1 MQLAR
6 KPAPL
11 PSRGR
16 AILLVRG
23 RRVQSNFNP
32 AVLSTPAQR
41 SCSLIEDKLDVLITV
56 GALPDS
62 SYTAQKL
69 GMSDLVIVA
78 APGYLDLHGTPPAPE
93 ELGDHFIVLSGRR
106 DGPAYARWTLTRG
119 NQREIVFVP
128 ARVVC
133 REGVHMHEACLGG
146 AGIARSSKFRF
157 ASKSRAGPCAW
168 FFRSGLWTRFRFRL
182 SIQVARTSPQRYRLS
197 LASSARSSRIV
208 TRRPRCRLLGA

>member
-1 MQLAR
+1 M
-6 KPAPL
+6 
-11 PSRGR
+11 
-16 AILLVRG
+16 
-23 RRVQSNFNP
+23 
-32 AVLSTPAQR
+32 
-41 SCSLIEDKLDVLITV
+41 LITV

-78 APGYLDLHGTPPAPE
+78 APGYLDLHGTPAAPE

-146 AGIARSSKFRF
+146 AGIARLLEISVREQV
-157 ASKSRAGPCAW
+157 KSGALRVVLPEWPMDPIPIQAVYPSRQDVPAKVQAFVG
-168 FFRSGLWTRFRFRL
+168 FIRSVVKDRH
-182 SIQVARTSPQRYRLS
+182 
-197 LASSARSSRIV
+197 
-208 TRRPRCRLLGA
+208 